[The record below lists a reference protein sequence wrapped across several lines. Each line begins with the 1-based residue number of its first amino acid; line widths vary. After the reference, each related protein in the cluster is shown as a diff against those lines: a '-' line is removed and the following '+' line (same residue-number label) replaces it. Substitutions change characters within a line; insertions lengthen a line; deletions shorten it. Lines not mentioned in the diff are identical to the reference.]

1 MNSICNKLKRYHLSH
16 ETCFFDTPNPISW
29 VSYMGYLAGNYP
41 PCMKVNVFLVGKGW
55 IFSTFAIFE
64 IHREGWKYIVLSG
77 KKTQYDRRVCWTGLT
92 WQLAFD
98 HGLTSKKSAP
108 LPGCKSY
115 PHENMFRLLKSW
127 SSSIASDARFSTKH
141 IQKYHKWYT
150 WYQNGQW
157 DSLVVGSL

>member
-77 KKTQYDRRVCWTGLT
+77 KKRSMTEEFAELAWRGNLHLT
-92 WQLAFD
+92 MAWHQRNQHHCRGASHIHMKTCLDSWNHEVLPLQAMQD
-98 HGLTSKKSAP
+98 SAP
-108 LPGCKSY
+108 NISKSIINDT
-115 PHENMFRLLKSW
+115 HDIKMVNEILW
-127 SSSIASDARFSTKH
+127 S
-141 IQKYHKWYT
+141 
-150 WYQNGQW
+150 
-157 DSLVVGSL
+157 